1 MGRYVVRRVLQLIL
15 VFVGVTLLI
24 YGMVYAL
31 PGDPIRG
38 MAGDRPL
45 APSVVHALR
54 ERYHLNDPFF
64 VQYGKYVWGLLHG
77 DLGQDFT
84 GNNVSTLMKERWPIT
99 IRLALTA
106 WIIEVLFGLVLGIVA
121 ALRRGK
127 WVDHT
132 VLVFTIAVVSV
143 PIFVLGYTAQL
154 LLGVKAH
161 ILPVSGAVD
170 GWPRSYILPAV
181 ILAAFGLASVAR
193 LTRTSV
199 LENLRADYVRT
210 AISKGLSTPRIVIR
224 HVLRNSL
231 IAAITYLAI
240 DLGYLLG
247 GTVIIEGIFNLPGV
261 GQLLFTSI
269 QTHEGAVVV
278 GVSTALVLIFLLANL
293 VVDLLYGVLDPR
305 IRYD

>member
-1 MGRYVVRRVLQLIL
+1 LGRYVVRRVLQLIL

-45 APSVVHALR
+45 APSVVHTLQQ
-54 ERYHLNDPFF
+54 RYNLNDPFF
-64 VQYGKYVWGLLHG
+64 VQYGKYIWGLLHG
-77 DLGQDFT
+77 DLGQDFD
-84 GNNVSTLMKERWPIT
+84 GNNVSTLMSERWPIT

-106 WIIEVLFGLVLGIVA
+106 WVIEVLFGLTLGIVA

-269 QTHEGAVVV
+269 QTHEGPVVV

-293 VVDLLYGVLDPR
+293 AVDLLYGVLDPR

>member
-45 APSVVHALR
+45 APSVVHALQ

-64 VQYGKYVWGLLHG
+64 VQYGKYIWGLLHG
-77 DLGQDFT
+77 DLGQDFN
-84 GNNVSTLMKERWPIT
+84 GNNVSTLMSQRWPIT

-106 WIIEVLFGLVLGIVA
+106 WLIEVIFGLALGIVA

-154 LLGVKAH
+154 LFGVKAH
-161 ILPVSGAVD
+161 ILPVSGAED

-210 AISKGLSTPRIVIR
+210 AVSKGLSTPRIVIR

-261 GQLLFTSI
+261 GFLLFTSI
-269 QTHEGAVVV
+269 KTHEGAVVV
-278 GVSTALVLIFLLANL
+278 GVSTALVLIFLVANL
-293 VVDLLYGVLDPR
+293 VVDLLYGLLDPR

>member
-1 MGRYVVRRVLQLIL
+1 LGRYVVRRILQLIL
-15 VFVGVTLLI
+15 VFIGVTLLI

-45 APSVVHALR
+45 APSVVRTLQQ
-54 ERYHLNDPFF
+54 RYHLNDPFF
-64 VQYGKYVWGLLHG
+64 VQYGKYIWGLLHG
-77 DLGQDFT
+77 DLGQDFN
-84 GNNVSTLMKERWPIT
+84 GNNVSTLMSQRWPIT

-106 WIIEVLFGLVLGIVA
+106 WVIEVVFGLALGIVA

-199 LENLRADYVRT
+199 LENLRSDYVRT